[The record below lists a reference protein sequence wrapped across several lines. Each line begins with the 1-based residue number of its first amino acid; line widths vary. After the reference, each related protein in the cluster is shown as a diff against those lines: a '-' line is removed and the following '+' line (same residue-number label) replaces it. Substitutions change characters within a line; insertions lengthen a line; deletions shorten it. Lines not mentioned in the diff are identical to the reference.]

1 MSKRLQV
8 IFDDREYEALQAV
21 ARTQHMTMAEWVRQ
35 TLRSARREQPLE
47 TVRSKLDAI
56 EVATRYEFPTG
67 DIDQLLEQTEQG
79 YAKGL
84 SE

>member
-8 IFDDREYEALQAV
+8 LFDDREYEALQAV

-47 TVRSKLDAI
+47 MVRSKLDAI
-56 EVATRYEFPTG
+56 EEAMTHEFPTG
-67 DIDQLLEQTEQG
+67 DIEQLLEQTEQG
-79 YAKGL
+79 YGQGL